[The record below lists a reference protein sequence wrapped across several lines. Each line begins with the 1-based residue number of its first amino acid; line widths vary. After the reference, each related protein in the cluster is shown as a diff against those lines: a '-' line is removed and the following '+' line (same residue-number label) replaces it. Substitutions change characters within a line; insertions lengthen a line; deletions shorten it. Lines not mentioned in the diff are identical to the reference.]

1 MHEVASR
8 AMVSKALPPHAI
20 NTRPFL
26 MTEREW
32 AALPWED
39 EKDEEKDEGLPGAG
53 KGGMVQ
59 LASASTWN
67 VSMFVAAPCPPVI
80 MRPAKGKLNEIQTT
94 MVDVH

>member
-59 LASASTWN
+59 VEAGN
-67 VSMFVAAPCPPVI
+67 VSMLVSDPRPPVT
-80 MRPAKGKLNEIQTT
+80 MSPAQNTNNNATFSLN
-94 MVDVH
+94 